1 MENPSNNIVQRVYDS
16 FGVLP
21 PNQRTEKSTSGDAEG
36 AEVEFV
42 DLYQRDARRAR
53 AEAKK
58 TRPNGSSPRVTVVVD
73 KIVRGDGAPG
83 LAAAHQRAKEDSDI
97 LSERGERSRA
107 DIVKQQYMEE
117 RFIPAVETAIRFS
130 SPDEVLNCKEGLNML
145 DRYALGT
152 GSMKGYTA
160 SYIRSAYGNLLGKDL
175 DGRFNNS
182 DPQVVDAV
190 CRIKR
195 LAGRDNIRTAVGLA
209 ARIKK
214 DIDDG
219 KTMASDEDYEI
230 IGRVAS
236 FNF

>member
-1 MENPSNNIVQRVYDS
+1 M
-16 FGVLP
+16 
-21 PNQRTEKSTSGDAEG
+21 TEE
-36 AEVEFV
+36 EF
-42 DLYQRDARRAR
+42 DARIDAANDKYISEEEVSAVETTDVYNDKAKRAR

-58 TRPNGSSPRVTVVVD
+58 VRPNGSSPRVTVVVG
-73 KIVRGDGAPG
+73 KIVRGDGTPG
-83 LAAAHQRAKEDSDI
+83 LAAAHQRAEEDSDI

-117 RFIPAVETAIRFS
+117 RFIPAVETVIRFS

-145 DRYALGT
+145 DKYALGT

-160 SYIRSAYGNLLGKDL
+160 SYIRSAYGDLLGKDL

-209 ARIKK
+209 ARVKK

>member
-1 MENPSNNIVQRVYDS
+1 MM
-16 FGVLP
+16 
-21 PNQRTEKSTSGDAEG
+21 TEE
-36 AEVEFV
+36 EF
-42 DLYQRDARRAR
+42 DARIDAANDKYISEEEASVVETTDVYNDKAKRAR

-58 TRPNGSSPRVTVVVD
+58 VRPNGSSPRVTVVVD

-97 LSERGERSRA
+97 LLARGERDRA

-117 RFIPAVETAIRFS
+117 RFIPAVETVIRFS
-130 SPDEVLNCKEGLNML
+130 SPDEVLNCKEGLSVL
-145 DRYALGT
+145 DKYALGT
-152 GSMKGYTA
+152 GNMKGYTA
-160 SYIRSAYGNLLGKDL
+160 SYVRSAYGDLLGKDL

-190 CRIKR
+190 RRIR
-195 LAGRDNIRTAVGLA
+195 GLADRGNIRTAVGLA

-214 DIDDG
+214 DISDG
-219 KTMASDEDYEI
+219 KIMASDEDYEI

>member
-1 MENPSNNIVQRVYDS
+1 M
-16 FGVLP
+16 
-21 PNQRTEKSTSGDAEG
+21 TEE
-36 AEVEFV
+36 EF
-42 DLYQRDARRAR
+42 DARIDAANDKYISEEEVSAVETTDVYNDKAKRAR

-58 TRPNGSSPRVTVVVD
+58 VRPNGSSPRVTVVVD

-117 RFIPAVETAIRFS
+117 RFIPAVETVIRFS

-145 DRYALGT
+145 DKYALGT

-160 SYIRSAYGNLLGKDL
+160 SYIRSAYGDLLGKDL

-195 LAGRDNIRTAVGLA
+195 LAGGDNIRTAVGLA

>member
-58 TRPNGSSPRVTVVVD
+58 TRPNGSSPRVAVVVD

-83 LAAAHQRAKEDSDI
+83 LAAVHQRAKEDSDI
-97 LSERGERSRA
+97 LSERGEKNRA

-145 DRYALGT
+145 DKYALGT
-152 GSMKGYTA
+152 GNMKGYTA
-160 SYIRSAYGNLLGKDL
+160 SYIRSAYGDLLGKDL